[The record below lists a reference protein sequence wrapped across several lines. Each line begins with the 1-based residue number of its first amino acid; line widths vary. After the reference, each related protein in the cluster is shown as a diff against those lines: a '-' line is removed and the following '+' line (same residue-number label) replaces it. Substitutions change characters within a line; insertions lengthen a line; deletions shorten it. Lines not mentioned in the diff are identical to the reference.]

1 MKLEIKKIIEN
12 FSLPRII
19 VFLFLLFLLILTP
32 FSGLRFDSTINDIIV
47 RFGMNGVLVLSL
59 IPMVK
64 SGCGLNFGLQLSI
77 IPGLLGAIIS
87 IEMGLRNFIG
97 FFAAI
102 GIAIFFA
109 VISGYLYGLL
119 LNKVK
124 GNEMVVATYVG
135 FSIVSFMCIMWLL
148 LPFKSTDM
156 IWPYG
161 GTGLRPTISN
171 KGYWFNILTDF
182 LKINIG
188 EYLVIP
194 TGNILFFALLA
205 LLLWGFFRTKL
216 GTSIAITGINA
227 DYARSCGINIDNMR
241 IISVIVSTI
250 IGAIGIIVYQ
260 ESFGFIQLYLGP
272 LYMSFPAI
280 AAILIGGATVDKASI
295 SNVIIGVL
303 LFQGISAAAPS
314 VVNNLLKHDIA
325 EPLRIVIT
333 NGMIV
338 YALTRVVR
346 SR

>member
-1 MKLEIKKIIEN
+1 MKTEIKKIIEN
-12 FSLPRII
+12 FGLPRII

-47 RFGMNGVLVLSL
+47 RFGMNAVLVLSL

-77 IPGLLGAIIS
+77 IPGLLGAVIS
-87 IEMGLRNFIG
+87 IEIGLRGFIG
-97 FFAAI
+97 FFVAI
-102 GIAIFFA
+102 GIAVFFA
-109 VISGYLYGLL
+109 IISGYLYGLL

-148 LPFKSTDM
+148 LPFKSADM

-171 KGYWFNILTDF
+171 EGYWFNILTNF

-188 EYLVIP
+188 EYLAIP
-194 TGNILFFALLA
+194 TGNILFFGLLA

-216 GTSIAITGINA
+216 GTSITITGINP

-260 ESFGFIQLYLGP
+260 EGFGFIQLYLGP